1 MKKLY
6 EVELLVKQL
15 KQHDTLK
22 ISIIYTNSL
31 VLRDCSSR
39 AHTSFFLWS
48 SHTSSELH

>member
-6 EVELLVKQL
+6 EAELQVKQL

-22 ISIIYTNSL
+22 MPIMYANSL
-31 VLRDCSSR
+31 VLRDWSS
-39 AHTSFFLWS
+39 HISSFLWS